1 MKASGSTANVGDLGS
16 KHGLM
21 VLNMKVI
28 GLKTK
33 LTVTVYLDI
42 MMVMFTRA
50 SGSSIKLMVSENIRI
65 ETELLTMVNGE
76 MINKKARE

>member
-1 MKASGSTANVGDLGS
+1 MMESGSTVSAGDSGS

-33 LTVTVYLDI
+33 LTVMVYFDI
-42 MMVMFTRA
+42 MMVIFMRA

-76 MINKKARE
+76 MINKKAME